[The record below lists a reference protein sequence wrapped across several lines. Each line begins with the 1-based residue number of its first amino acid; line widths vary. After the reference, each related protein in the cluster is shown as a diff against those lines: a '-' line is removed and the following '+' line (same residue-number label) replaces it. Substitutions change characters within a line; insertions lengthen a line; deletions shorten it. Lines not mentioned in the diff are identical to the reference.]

1 VRQAGRI
8 GTAAAL
14 AVAAFLL
21 AGVGLFRGVV
31 AQTPP
36 SPRRPD
42 AAALSRPAVASG
54 TLQQELVSLQEHLRA
69 APTDW
74 RGFAS
79 LGLAYVQEARIT
91 ADPSY
96 YPKAEAALRRSL
108 RLNSNDNHV
117 APIGMAA
124 LASARHDFARA
135 LAWGQKAKAIDPYD
149 ASVYGAIGD
158 AQVELGRYRAAV
170 ATFQRMIDLRPDLSS
185 WARVSYARELM
196 GDVPGAIDAMRRAK
210 VYGSDPADAAW
221 ASNQLGELFF
231 GQGHLGRAAVSY
243 RQGAMLDP
251 SFVPPFA
258 GLAKV
263 AWARGDV
270 RQAISRYRDVV
281 ARYPLPE
288 YVIALGDLYR
298 LTGRTALAAQQDG
311 LLRTEETLLAANGVN
326 LDLEQATFDAS
337 HGDPAGGLAAAEGE
351 WARRHSVSVADAMA
365 WALHENGRDA
375 EAARM
380 ADFAMHL
387 GTKSAAFAFH
397 AGMIQRS
404 LGHPDRART
413 LLQRAHTLNPWFSIE
428 YARVLHRALARL
440 GPER

>member
-1 VRQAGRI
+1 MRHAGRI
-8 GTAAAL
+8 GTAVAL

-21 AGVGLFRGVV
+21 AGVGLFRGVAAPAPSSPASADAGAFSGPVV
-31 AQTPP
+31 AF
-36 SPRRPD
+36 
-42 AAALSRPAVASG
+42 G
-54 TLQQELVSLQEHLRA
+54 TLEQELASLQGHLRA
-69 APTDW
+69 QPTDW

-108 RLNSNDNHV
+108 LLNTPDNHV
-117 APIGMAA
+117 AAIGMAA
-124 LASARHDFARA
+124 LASARHDFATA
-135 LAWGQKAKAIDPYD
+135 LGWGEKAKAIDPYD

-158 AQVELGRYRAAV
+158 AQVELGRYSAAV

-196 GDVPGAIDAMRRAK
+196 GDVPGAIAAMRRAK
-210 VYGSDPADAAW
+210 VYASDPADAAW

-231 GQGHLGRAAVSY
+231 GHGHLGRAAASY
-243 RQGAMLDP
+243 RQGAALDP

-270 RQAISRYRDVV
+270 PEAISRYRDVV

-298 LTGRTALAAQQDG
+298 LTGRSDLAAQQDG

-337 HGDPAGGLAAAEGE
+337 HGDPAGGLAAAEAE
-351 WARRHSVSVADAMA
+351 WARRHSVSVADALA

-387 GTKSAAFAFH
+387 GTQSATFAFH

-404 LGHPDRART
+404 LGHRDRARA
-413 LLQRAHTLNPWFSIE
+413 LLQRAQTLNPWFSIE
-428 YARVLHRALARL
+428 YAPVLHRALARL
-440 GPER
+440 GAGR